1 MSETKNPFVRVEVTP
16 GASDDWAM
24 LQIVD
29 KLTTCGAY
37 ISAEGA
43 VYAARAINQ
52 HEKLVAFCSRIASF
66 GFSFDSRDQANGAY
80 RDAVRWLVR
89 DAAALLKEEKP

>member
-1 MSETKNPFVRVEVTP
+1 MKNPFPQPPYVAYSNAGTLLVQRS
-16 GASDDWAM
+16 GADITDE
-24 LQIVD
+24 Q
-29 KLTTCGAY
+29 KLF
-37 ISAEGA
+37 
-43 VYAARAINQ
+43 VLHAINQ